1 MQQAKLY
8 IGIALLIL
16 LVIFTAQNSED
27 VTIVV
32 YFWQITISRAF
43 MIYIVLA
50 IGIIVGLIA
59 STFLSSRKEEK

>member
-32 YFWQITISRAF
+32 YFWQITTSLAY
-43 MIYIVLA
+43 MIFIILA
-50 IGIIVGLIA
+50 IGVIVGVIA